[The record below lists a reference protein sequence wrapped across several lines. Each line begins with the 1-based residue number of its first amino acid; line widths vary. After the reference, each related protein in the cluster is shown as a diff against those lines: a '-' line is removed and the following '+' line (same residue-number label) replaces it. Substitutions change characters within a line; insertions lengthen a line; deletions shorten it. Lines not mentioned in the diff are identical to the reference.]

1 MSSENME
8 IRDARVKVG
17 EYQQEGKTKS
27 RYMNIGVAFV
37 SPHQNNIY
45 LQIDTLPRD
54 MSAWDGRIYI
64 NERGPRKTDAVA
76 EVTDEPINLNDIP
89 F

>member
-1 MSSENME
+1 MSDME

-17 EYQQEGKTKS
+17 EYQKEGETKS

-37 SPHQNNIY
+37 SPHGNNIY
-45 LQIDTLPRD
+45 LQVDTLPRD
-54 MSAWDGRIYI
+54 LQAWDGRIYLQPR
-64 NERGPRKTDAVA
+64 EPRKVDPIAA
-76 EVTDEPINLNDIP
+76 VTDEPINLNDIP

>member
-1 MSSENME
+1 MADME

-17 EYQQEGKTKS
+17 EYEKEGKKKS

-37 SPHQNNIY
+37 SPHENNIY

-54 MSAWDGRIYI
+54 LQAWDGRIYL
-64 NERGPRKTDAVA
+64 NSREKRTDTVA
-76 EVTDEPINLNDIP
+76 EVTDDPISLNDIP

>member
-1 MSSENME
+1 MADME
-8 IRDARVKVG
+8 VRDARVKVG
-17 EYQQEGKTKS
+17 EYEKDGKTKA
-27 RYMNIGVAFV
+27 RYQTIGVGFV
-37 SPHQNNIY
+37 SAHQSNIY

-54 MSAWDGRIYI
+54 LQSWDGRIYL
-64 NERGPRKTDAVA
+64 NARGSKNNDQVG

>member
-1 MSSENME
+1 MSDME

-17 EYQQEGKTKS
+17 EYQKEGQTKG

-54 MSAWDGRIYI
+54 LASWDGRIYLQSRDGKRI
-64 NERGPRKTDAVA
+64 DPVT
-76 EVTDEPINLNDIP
+76 EVTDEPINLDNIP

>member
-1 MSSENME
+1 MADME

-17 EYQQEGKTKS
+17 EYEKEGQKKA

-37 SPHQNNIY
+37 SPHANNIY

-54 MSAWDGRIYI
+54 LQAWDGRIYL
-64 NERGPRKTDAVA
+64 NSREPRKTDVVA
-76 EVTDEPINLNDIP
+76 EVTDEPVDLNDIP

>member
-1 MSSENME
+1 MADME

-17 EYQQEGKTKS
+17 EYEKEGQTKS
-27 RYMNIGVAFV
+27 RYMNIGVGFV

-54 MSAWDGRIYI
+54 LSKWDGRIYLQSR
-64 NERGPRKTDAVA
+64 ERKADTVA
-76 EVTDEPINLNDIP
+76 DVPDEPINLNDIP